1 MIKFALK
8 PEQIFSCRLLVS
20 EPVLRQ
26 DTGRFWQTKKGA
38 RNKRGKNGSQ
48 FTEEIRE
55 AFLLF
60 RAWGLMALLMA
71 AQLAAGPEVLAASGK
86 PGSRK
91 AAPQQSYYTRAE
103 LESLYRKKYAAKIPY
118 NFKFGRITE
127 VQFADDG
134 TVYVTAVANPLYAE
148 MPRFA
153 RMMLFERYWR
163 SARESYCRKVA
174 QKKAPYSRVRR
185 TEGDFYDDSGRTLH
199 HVTFYPGMCSE

>member
-1 MIKFALK
+1 MAVSLLK
-8 PEQIFSCRLLVS
+8 ISGRRSCS
-20 EPVLRQ
+20 
-26 DTGRFWQTKKGA
+26 
-38 RNKRGKNGSQ
+38 
-48 FTEEIRE
+48 
-55 AFLLF
+55 F
-60 RAWGLMALLMA
+60 RIWGLMALLMA
-71 AQLAAGPEVLAASGK
+71 AHLAAGPEVLAASGK
-86 PGSRK
+86 PGSRR
-91 AAPQQSYYTRAE
+91 AVPQQSYYTRAE

-174 QKKAPYSRVRR
+174 LKKAPYSRVRR

-199 HVTFYPGMCSE
+199 HVTFYPGMCSGE